1 MSDVPGC
8 DGTPGEFT
16 HWGEV
21 ILSTVLAVIG
31 CAGTVALWGLICW
44 MRDVYRREML
54 TATETIGNQK
64 STIDVMG
71 EARGMD
77 REKIQEMEAGVAE
90 RDETIDG
97 LIAKIEVL
105 DKSYRVK
112 CRELDAKNCELLAM
126 RNKAKEILAT
136 SFASDPA
143 SHSGQP
149 QKPLCDN

>member
-1 MSDVPGC
+1 MSDVPGR
-8 DGTPGEFT
+8 DGTPGKFT
-16 HWGEV
+16 KWGEV

-31 CAGTVALWGLICW
+31 CAGTVALWGLLCW
-44 MRDVYRREML
+44 IRDRYGRRFL
-54 TATETIGNQK
+54 AANETIEDQK
-64 STIDVMG
+64 STINVMDKSH
-71 EARGMD
+71 RMD
-77 REKIQEMEAGVAE
+77 REKFQAIEASVAE

-105 DKSYRVK
+105 KKSYQAR
-112 CRELDAKNCELLAM
+112 CQDIDARNCELLAM
-126 RNKAKEILAT
+126 RSKAKEIFAT